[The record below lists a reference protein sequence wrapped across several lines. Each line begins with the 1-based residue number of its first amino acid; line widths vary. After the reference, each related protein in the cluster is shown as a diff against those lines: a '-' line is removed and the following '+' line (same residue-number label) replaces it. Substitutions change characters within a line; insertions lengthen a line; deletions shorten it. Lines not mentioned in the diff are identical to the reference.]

1 VVITNA
7 QSMTI
12 RSVFLLFFLAMAF
25 TITVAQPG
33 PKWTS
38 GSKSAIKHI
47 ERAMKSYETGQSDKA
62 LTDAGK
68 AIKADSA
75 FVEAW
80 LLIAEISMDRKDETT
95 AIMALEYA
103 VAIDQ
108 RFFPPAMYHLGNLH
122 IRQGNYPKALTFLH
136 RYVSLPYRNETMLA
150 SVQRSIAN
158 CHFAMEAMQNPVIF
172 NPVNLGEGVNSI
184 RDEYFPSLTVDE
196 QLLLFTRQD
205 ADRNNADGWN
215 ENLYL
220 SQYRDYLWQPARNI
234 GAPVNTRYNEGASAI
249 SPDGQM
255 IVFTSCELMRGLGYG
270 EGRSG
275 YGSCDL
281 FYTYRNG
288 NRWAVPQNLGTPV
301 NTNLWES
308 QPAFDADGRTLYFV
322 RGVAGSYGIDNS
334 DIFYTTLDVNG
345 RWIKPVRL
353 GSEINTPGNEEGVF
367 IHPDG
372 QTLYF
377 ASDGHPGLGGYDLFL
392 SRKQPDGSWGKAINL
407 GYPIN
412 TSRDETGLIVSSSG
426 KTAYFSSNR
435 DGGYGGQDIYQFELD
450 PSLRPFPVTYLK
462 GVVYDS
468 ETTKPIS
475 ASFELININT
485 GAVVINSWSDP
496 VTGDFLISIPADQ
509 TWMLNVSKEGYL
521 FYSDH
526 FELTGSATALK
537 PFQKDIPL
545 QPVKTG
551 ESVVLKNIF
560 FDVDKSV
567 LKPESLSE
575 LERLSA
581 LLHRNPMIKIE
592 ISGHTDNTGTATR
605 NQTLSESRAKAVV
618 DYLIGA
624 GIPEARLTFKG
635 YAERLP
641 IADNNTEEGRQ
652 LNRRTEFKILSHE

>member
-1 VVITNA
+1 
-7 QSMTI
+7 MTI
-12 RSVFLLFFLAMAF
+12 RPLIFLFALIFMVSGAL
-25 TITVAQPG
+25 AQPG
-33 PKWTS
+33 QKWTS
-38 GSKSAIKHI
+38 RNKSAIKSL
-47 ERAMKSYETGQSDKA
+47 ERAMKSYETGQVDKA
-62 LTDAGK
+62 LADASR

-75 FVEAW
+75 FIEAW
-80 LLIAEISMDRKDETT
+80 LLKAEIAMDRKDEPA
-95 AIMALEYA
+95 AITALEYA

-108 RFFPPAMYHLGNLH
+108 RFFPPALYHLGNLH
-122 IRQGNYPKALTFLH
+122 IRQGNYAKALIFLN
-136 RYVSLPYRNETMLA
+136 RYLALPQRNEAMFA
-150 SVQRSIAN
+150 AVNRSIAN
-158 CHFAMEAMQNPVIF
+158 CHFAMEAMKNPVSF
-172 NPVNLGEGVNSI
+172 NPVNLGEGVNSA

-205 ADRNNADGWN
+205 LDRNNTDGWN

-234 GAPVNTRYNEGASAI
+234 GSPVNTRYNEGASAI

-288 NRWAVPQNLGTPV
+288 NRWATPQNLGAPV
-301 NTNLWES
+301 NTSLWES

-322 RGVAGSYGIDNS
+322 RGVAGAAGIDNS
-334 DIFYTTLDVNG
+334 DIFYTTLDATG
-345 RWIKPVRL
+345 RWTRPVRL

-377 ASDGHPGLGGYDLFL
+377 SSDGHPGMGGYDLYL
-392 SRKQPDGSWGKAINL
+392 SRRQSDGSWGKAINL

-426 KTAYFSSNR
+426 KTAYFSSDR
-435 DGGYGGQDIYQFELD
+435 EGGYGGQDIYQFELD

-462 GVVYDS
+462 GVVYDA
-468 ETTKPIS
+468 ETTKPVS
-475 ASFELININT
+475 ASFELINIVT
-485 GAVVINSWSDP
+485 GVVVISSWSDP

-526 FELTGSATALK
+526 FQLTGTSTALK

-545 QPVKTG
+545 QPVRTG

-560 FDVDKSV
+560 FDTDKSV

-575 LERLSA
+575 LERLAA
-581 LLHRNPMIKIE
+581 LLHKNPGIKIE
-592 ISGHTDNTGTATR
+592 ISGHTDNTGTQAR

-618 DYLIGA
+618 DYLISA
-624 GIPEARLTFKG
+624 GISSARLTYKG
-635 YAERLP
+635 YADRVP
-641 IADNNTEEGRQ
+641 IADNSTDEGRQ
-652 LNRRTEFKILSHE
+652 QNRRTEFRILSNN